1 MTIKKYVWYTR
12 HIFMCGIDEQHWHV
26 TRILICSSYSFVCKL
41 SNFDNHN
48 TEKKTNDI
56 IMQRISYTRILVC
69 LWPIQNQY
77 VLYSFCILYKISKFC
92 LQSSFCWH
100 ISVFGSTKIE
110 ADFRHWCHSDI
121 LFLCF
126 CMCYRIGE
134 SLLS

>member
-1 MTIKKYVWYTR
+1 
-12 HIFMCGIDEQHWHV
+12 MCGTLDTFLCVGLTNSIGTWPEYW
-26 TRILICSSYSFVCKL
+26 FVLATVLCKL

-48 TEKKTNDI
+48 TEKKQMI
-56 IMQRISYTRILVC
+56 WLCREFPILEFWFVC
-69 LWPIQNQY
+69 GPFKTS
-77 VLYSFCILYKISKFC
+77 LYSFCILYKISKFC

-126 CMCYRIGE
+126 CVCYRIGE